1 MAASRGRWFKD
12 RHRELRALV
21 WAWDP
26 LRLEGAPDDEY
37 DFLVDAVLGEVV
49 RGGDDRRLTQL
60 LESELGE
67 RFGPS
72 DQPLDSSQFIAAVR
86 GWFQETTPRPE

>member
-1 MAASRGRWFKD
+1 MAESRERWFKN
-12 RHRELRALV
+12 RHGELRALI

-49 RGGDDRRLTQL
+49 RGADDSRLAQRV
-60 LESELGE
+60 EAELGE
-67 RFGPS
+67 PVGPS
-72 DQPLDSSQFIAAVR
+72 DQPLDSTEFIATIR
-86 GWFQETTPRPE
+86 KWMQETPPRPE